1 MNLLFSSH
9 AWEDC
14 QHWCDNDR
22 KTLLRLNKLIEECRR
37 HPFKGAGKPEP
48 LRGELAGLWS
58 RRINRRDRLVYRVVG
73 KDDAQQL
80 EIVQCHEQY

>member
-37 HPFKGAGKPEP
+37 HPFKGAGKP
-48 LRGELAGLWS
+48 
-58 RRINRRDRLVYRVVG
+58 
-73 KDDAQQL
+73 
-80 EIVQCHEQY
+80 